1 MPVWIFNHW
10 TSSVYILI
18 ELMTRNVLT
27 SKRSLTLQGYKQ
39 MLNEFRT
46 NALPRQFNKTF
57 TEAPD
62 SNIIPDRLMR
72 LNDNFERLMANS
84 DLTNRKW
91 QDLISK
97 HQVL

>member
-1 MPVWIFNHW
+1 
-10 TSSVYILI
+10 
-18 ELMTRNVLT
+18 
-27 SKRSLTLQGYKQ
+27 

-91 QDLISK
+91 EDLISK
-97 HQVL
+97 HQVMY

>member
-1 MPVWIFNHW
+1 
-10 TSSVYILI
+10 
-18 ELMTRNVLT
+18 MTRNVST

-91 QDLISK
+91 EDLISK
-97 HQVL
+97 HQVMY

>member
-1 MPVWIFNHW
+1 M
-10 TSSVYILI
+10 
-18 ELMTRNVLT
+18 MTRSVST

-91 QDLISK
+91 EDLISK
-97 HQVL
+97 HQVMY